1 MSRGVESSS
10 RFPQASAAASQGSIH
25 YCVQVHQI
33 FCSALIFHSIEIIT
47 MKYAIKTV
55 VVANLVAASAAHTAS
70 ASVAE
75 HATEQRKLWGSGTYK
90 WTPKEPEECYDVRAL
105 CCFCLLFVSFSSA
118 RS

>member
-1 MSRGVESSS
+1 MSRVESLSPS
-10 RFPQASAAASQGSIH
+10 KRAACQGSIH

-33 FCSALIFHSIEIIT
+33 FCSALSFHSIESIT

-75 HATEQRKLWGSGTYK
+75 HATEQRKLWVSGMYK